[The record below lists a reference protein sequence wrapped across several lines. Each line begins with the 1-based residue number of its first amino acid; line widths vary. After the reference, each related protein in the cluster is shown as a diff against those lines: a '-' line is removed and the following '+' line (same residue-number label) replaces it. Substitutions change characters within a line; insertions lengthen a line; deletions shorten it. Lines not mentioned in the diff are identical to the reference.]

1 MGIDSRDYY
10 RPQNRF
16 SFFPPVIKNLLIIN
30 VVVFLILEIGKSLI
44 IGNYNLALLIRDYFG
59 LVGLYPDRSLG
70 DVNFFPWQLVTYQFL
85 HADFSHIFW
94 NMFALWMFGM
104 ELENIWGSSK
114 FLIYYLISG
123 VGGGLMHLLLSDST
137 GITVG
142 ASGCIYGILIASAMF
157 FPNRPIYVYFLLP
170 VKTKYFVAFFIL
182 KDLFMLSEVSMVAH
196 LAHLGGAL
204 TGFLFIMLDSG
215 NKISISSWI
224 NSYKRNK
231 EAKPSFRRPFGTAT
245 RDKDVSEAEF
255 YDINDKKED
264 EISQEDIDRILDKIS
279 SSGYQNLTEKEKK
292 ILFEASK
299 KK

>member
-123 VGGGLMHLLLSDST
+123 VGGGLLHLFLSDSS

-142 ASGCIYGILIASAMF
+142 ASGAIYGVLLAFAMF
-157 FPNRPIYVYFLLP
+157 FPNRPIYIYFLLP
-170 VKTKYFVAFFIL
+170 VKAKYLIAFYIL
-182 KDLFMLSEVSMVAH
+182 MDLFTVGSVSMVAK
-196 LAHLGGAL
+196 LAHIGGAL
-204 TGFLFIMLDSG
+204 TGFIFIMLDSG
-215 NKISISSWI
+215 NNISLSSWL
-224 NSYKRNK
+224 NSYKKSK
-231 EAKPSFRRPFGTAT
+231 EERPSFRKPFGSSRSNDDIA
-245 RDKDVSEAEF
+245 EAEF
-255 YDINDKKED
+255 YDINEKKKD
-264 EISQEDIDRILDKIS
+264 EITQEDIDRILDKIS